1 METNFK
7 RKGKSIVFSSHLKQV
22 CHHLKP
28 LLFKKKQKKQKTYFH
43 HMDTKIP
50 IGVLFEGTALETD
63 WDLEEQE
70 PRAKD
75 KEVKGEKSHRPNKG
89 PTQGTIHKNMPKKPW
104 VGSKT

>member
-1 METNFK
+1 
-7 RKGKSIVFSSHLKQV
+7 
-22 CHHLKP
+22 
-28 LLFKKKQKKQKTYFH
+28 
-43 HMDTKIP
+43 MDTKIP
-50 IGVLFEGTALETD
+50 KGVLFEGTALEMD

-104 VGSKT
+104 VGRVKDLTQHTIALLRKIAN